1 MLIVVHPAGNCQDLF
16 SDFQGCC
23 SLILLESG
31 TGRYG
36 YGGRWQGSRAICD
49 LYPAEAKLL
58 PRIAPAYGRCE
69 APFGGSSE
77 RSG

>member
-1 MLIVVHPAGNCQDLF
+1 MKRYCP
-16 SDFQGCC
+16 
-23 SLILLESG
+23 LILLESG
-31 TGRYG
+31 AGSSG

-69 APFGGSSE
+69 APFGGLPE
-77 RSG
+77 RPG